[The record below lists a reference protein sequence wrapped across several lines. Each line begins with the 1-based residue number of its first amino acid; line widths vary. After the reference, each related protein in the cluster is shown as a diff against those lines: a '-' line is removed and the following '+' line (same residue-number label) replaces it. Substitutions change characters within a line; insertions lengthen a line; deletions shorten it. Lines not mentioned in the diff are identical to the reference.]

1 MVKSSRLGVG
11 LDLTIPCIVEI
22 DFGKASEKLRF
33 VSLRQLLN
41 RFDDFTHRAH
51 DGKLIESFCYEKQ
64 QKK

>member
-1 MVKSSRLGVG
+1 MVKSSRLRVG

-51 DGKLIESFCYEKQ
+51 DGKLI
-64 QKK
+64 